1 MKRKKRFVSAVLA
14 VLLSFVLAT
23 GAGAGDWH
31 GYAVYRDGA
40 TPQGIPLG
48 LGNQWH
54 AALMGEA
61 TKNAS
66 YPVIHHSGSGYA
78 KRDTW
83 AAFMDGKNY
92 MGIYR
97 PKKAPNAAAFD
108 SFVATG
114 RKLASDNISYTLLNQ
129 LEYNTYSNWVY
140 TSDITKIRCDGVVEY
155 CYEWNN
161 YRVYGADDCWDIC
174 YPSTRNKMEHSGVGS
189 INPKI
194 QAQQYL
200 TWLGNIQPT

>member
-61 TKNAS
+61 TKNA
-66 YPVIHHSGSGYA
+66 ILGRLLWMEKTIWG
-78 KRDTW
+78 
-83 AAFMDGKNY
+83 FIG
-92 MGIYR
+92 
-97 PKKAPNAAAFD
+97 PKKL
-108 SFVATG
+108 
-114 RKLASDNISYTLLNQ
+114 RMRRHLIHL
-129 LEYNTYSNWVY
+129 
-140 TSDITKIRCDGVVEY
+140 
-155 CYEWNN
+155 
-161 YRVYGADDCWDIC
+161 
-174 YPSTRNKMEHSGVGS
+174 
-189 INPKI
+189 
-194 QAQQYL
+194 
-200 TWLGNIQPT
+200 

>member
-31 GYAVYRDGA
+31 GYAVYRDGVI
-40 TPQGIPLG
+40 TDGTL
-48 LGNQWH
+48 NVNWH
-54 AALMGEA
+54 AALMDKA
-61 TKNAS
+61 TMNSSLPVTHIGGLGQRVKYAS
-66 YPVIHHSGSGYA
+66 WSE
-78 KRDTW
+78 
-83 AAFMDGKNY
+83 FMDGKSY

-108 SFVATG
+108 SFVVMG
-114 RKLASDNISYTLLNQ
+114 RKLVNDNISYTLFGQ
-129 LEYNTYSNWVY
+129 IDYNSSSNWVY
-140 TSDITKIRCDGVVEY
+140 TSDITRIRCDGVVEY

-174 YPSTRNKMEHSGVGS
+174 YPTSKNKQEHSGIKVT
-189 INPKI
+189 PKS